1 MTTNSLSTPS
11 APSGPSG
18 RTSAPPPSPRA
29 KPHTLRSRLQLALK
43 GEKSLAYLLVIPA
56 FLLVGFF
63 AVYPF
68 VIALWNSFSS
78 VDLFTGQRT
87 FVGLDNFIAVVQDP
101 FVLAATWRSVLWTVS
116 NMVLQVIVG
125 VLVAM
130 LLNVTL
136 RGQRFARTLVLVPY
150 MVPAIVAA
158 LIFQY
163 MFNDVTGV
171 VNYLMQST
179 GLIDDPLGWL
189 SNPDLIMTTV
199 VLVNVWKYSPFFTI
213 IVLARLQSVPKDLY
227 EAVSIDGGSW
237 YHRFTTVTLP
247 SIIPVVLA
255 GSLFRTIW
263 TAYDFDIP
271 YLLTGGGGPSG
282 SAITVPLAIRSLA
295 FEAQEYGQA
304 SALAIYASLLLALL
318 AAYYLWQMRKS
329 DRRMG

>member
-1 MTTNSLSTPS
+1 MTTNSLTPAQDAPGSTP
-11 APSGPSG
+11 
-18 RTSAPPPSPRA
+18 APPSSPRS
-29 KPHTLRSRLQLALK
+29 KPHTVGSRLRAAFK
-43 GEKSLAYLLVIPA
+43 GDKSLAYVLVVPA

-68 VIALWNSFSS
+68 VIALWNSFSY
-78 VDLFTGQRT
+78 VDLFTGERT
-87 FVGLDNFIAVVQDP
+87 FVGLDNFIAVITDP
-101 FVLAATWRSVLWTVS
+101 FVHAATWRSVVWTVS
-116 NMVLQVIVG
+116 NMVLQVMVG

-130 LLNVTL
+130 LLNLNL

-171 VNYLMQST
+171 VNYMMQT
-179 GLIDDPLGWL
+179 AGLIDQPLGWL
-189 SNPDLIMTTV
+189 SNPNLIMTTIV
-199 VLVNVWKYSPFFTI
+199 IVNVWKYSPFFTI
-213 IVLARLQSVPKDLY
+213 IVLARLQSIPHDLY

-271 YLLTGGGGPSG
+271 FLLSGGGGPSG
-282 SAITVPLAIRSLA
+282 SAITAPLAIRSLA
-295 FEAQEYGQA
+295 FEQQQYGQA

-329 DRRMG
+329 DKRMG

>member
-130 LLNVTL
+130 LLNVNL

-179 GLIDDPLGWL
+179 GLIDDP
-189 SNPDLIMTTV
+189 
-199 VLVNVWKYSPFFTI
+199 
-213 IVLARLQSVPKDLY
+213 
-227 EAVSIDGGSW
+227 
-237 YHRFTTVTLP
+237 
-247 SIIPVVLA
+247 
-255 GSLFRTIW
+255 
-263 TAYDFDIP
+263 
-271 YLLTGGGGPSG
+271 
-282 SAITVPLAIRSLA
+282 
-295 FEAQEYGQA
+295 
-304 SALAIYASLLLALL
+304 
-318 AAYYLWQMRKS
+318 
-329 DRRMG
+329 

>member
-1 MTTNSLSTPS
+1 MTTNSTLPARS
-11 APSGPSG
+11 AHGGP
-18 RTSAPPPSPRA
+18 TPSPRPA
-29 KPHTLRSRLQLALK
+29 KKPHTLRSRLRRILS
-43 GEKSLAYLLVIPA
+43 GEKTLAHALVIPA

-68 VIALWNSFSS
+68 VIALWNSFSY
-78 VDLFTGQRT
+78 VDLYTGERT
-87 FVGLDNFIAVVQDP
+87 FVGLENFASVISDP
-101 FVLAATWRSVLWTVS
+101 FVLSATWRSVLWTVS
-116 NMVLQVIVG
+116 NMVLQVILG

-130 LLNVTL
+130 LLNLNL
-136 RGQRFARTLVLVPY
+136 RGQRVARTLVLVPY

-171 VNYLMQST
+171 VNYGLQSI
-179 GLIDDPLGWL
+179 GLISGPLGWL
-189 SNPDLIMTTV
+189 SDPDLIMITI

-213 IVLARLQSVPKDLY
+213 IVLARLQSIPQDLY

-237 YHRFTTVTLP
+237 YRRFTTVTLP

-271 YLLTGGGGPSG
+271 YLLSGGGGPSG

-295 FEAQEYGQA
+295 FEQQQYGQA

-329 DRRMG
+329 HQRMG

>member
-1 MTTNSLSTPS
+1 MTANPLSSARATTPS
-11 APSGPSG
+11 AP
-18 RTSAPPPSPRA
+18 TPPPPPRA
-29 KPHTLRSRLQLALK
+29 KPHTVGSRLRQVIQGDKA
-43 GEKSLAYLLVIPA
+43 LAYALVVPA

-68 VIALWNSFSS
+68 VIALWNSFSY
-78 VDLFTGQRT
+78 VDLFTGRRT
-87 FVGLDNFIAVVQDP
+87 FVGLDNFITVITDP
-101 FVLAATWRSVLWTVS
+101 FVLSATWRSVVWTVS

-130 LLNVTL
+130 LLNVNL

-171 VNYLMQST
+171 VNYGLQSI
-179 GLIDDPLGWL
+179 GLIDGPLGWL
-189 SNPDLIMTTV
+189 SNPDLIMTTL

-213 IVLARLQSVPKDLY
+213 IVLARLQSIPHDLY

-271 YLLTGGGGPSG
+271 YLLSGGGGPSG

-295 FEAQEYGQA
+295 FEQQQYGQA

-329 DRRMG
+329 DKRMG

>member
-1 MTTNSLSTPS
+1 MTAHPITPAQSTPS
-11 APSGPSG
+11 ASPTPP
-18 RTSAPPPSPRA
+18 RTPPA
-29 KPHTLRSRLQLALK
+29 KPHTLGSRLRQALK
-43 GEKSLAYLLVIPA
+43 GDKALAYALVIPA

-68 VIALWNSFSS
+68 VIALWNSFSY
-78 VDLFTGQRT
+78 VDLYTGQRT
-87 FVGLDNFIAVVQDP
+87 FVGLDNFIAVAADP
-101 FVLAATWRSVLWTVS
+101 FVHSATWRSIVWTVS
-116 NMVLQVIVG
+116 NMILQVIVG
-125 VLVAM
+125 ILVAM
-130 LLNVTL
+130 LLNVNL
-136 RGQRFARTLVLVPY
+136 RGQRFARSLVLVPY

-158 LIFQY
+158 MIFQY

-171 VNYLMQST
+171 VNYGMQSI
-179 GLIDDPLGWL
+179 GLIDKPLGWL
-189 SNPDLIMTTV
+189 SDPDLIMVTV

-255 GSLFRTIW
+255 GSMFRTIW

-271 YLLTGGGGPSG
+271 FLLTGGGGPSG

-295 FEAQEYGQA
+295 FEKQEYGQA
-304 SALAIYASLLLALL
+304 SALAIYASVLLALL

-329 DRRMG
+329 HQRMG

>member
-1 MTTNSLSTPS
+1 MTANSLSP
-11 APSGPSG
+11 A
-18 RTSAPPPSPRA
+18 RTSDGAPTPPRS
-29 KPHTLRSRLQLALK
+29 KPHTVGSRLRNALK
-43 GEKSLAYLLVIPA
+43 GDKPLAYALVIPA

-68 VIALWNSFSS
+68 VIALWNSFSY

-87 FVGLDNFIAVVQDP
+87 FVGLDNFVTVISDP
-101 FVLAATWRSVLWTVS
+101 IVLAATWRSVIWTVS
-116 NMVLQVIVG
+116 NMVLQVVVG
-125 VLVAM
+125 ILVAM
-130 LLNVTL
+130 LLNLNL

-171 VNYLMQST
+171 VNYLMQT
-179 GLIDDPLGWL
+179 AGLINEPLGWL
-189 SNPDLIMTTV
+189 SDPDMIMTTI

-213 IVLARLQSVPKDLY
+213 IVLARLQSIPHDLY

-271 YLLTGGGGPSG
+271 YLLSGGGGPSG

-295 FEAQEYGQA
+295 FEAQQYGQA

-329 DRRMG
+329 DKRMG

>member
-1 MTTNSLSTPS
+1 MTSNSLSS
-11 APSGPSG
+11 AQ
-18 RTSAPPPSPRA
+18 RTSDGAPTPPRPPRS
-29 KPHTLRSRLQLALK
+29 KPQTVGSRLRNGLK
-43 GEKSLAYLLVIPA
+43 GDRPLAYALVIPA

-68 VIALWNSFSS
+68 AIALWNSFSY

-87 FVGLDNFIAVVQDP
+87 FVGLDNFVAVISDP
-101 FVLAATWRSVLWTVS
+101 FVLTATWRSVIWTVS
-116 NMVLQVIVG
+116 NMVLQVVVG

-130 LLNVTL
+130 LLNVNL

-171 VNYLMQST
+171 VNYLMQSA
-179 GLIDDPLGWL
+179 GLINEPLGWL
-189 SNPDLIMTTV
+189 SNPDMIMTTI

-213 IVLARLQSVPKDLY
+213 IVLARLQSIPHDLY

-271 YLLTGGGGPSG
+271 YLLSGGGGPSG

-295 FEAQEYGQA
+295 FEQQQYGQA
-304 SALAIYASLLLALL
+304 SALAIYASMLLALL

-329 DRRMG
+329 DKRTG

>member
-1 MTTNSLSTPS
+1 MTTADT
-11 APSGPSG
+11 AAHTAATSGPG
-18 RTSAPPPSPRA
+18 PQR
-29 KPHTLRSRLQLALK
+29 KPHTLGSRMRQALK
-43 GEKSLAYLLVIPA
+43 GDKSLAYALVIPA

-68 VIALWNSFSS
+68 VIAVWNSLSY
-78 VDLFTGQRT
+78 VDLYTGERT
-87 FVGLDNFIAVVQDP
+87 FVGLQNFKDTITDP
-101 FVLAATWRSVLWTVS
+101 FVLAATWRSVIWTAS
-116 NMVLQVIVG
+116 NMVLQVLIG
-125 VLVAM
+125 VIVAM
-130 LLNVTL
+130 LLNAPL
-136 RGQRFARTLVLVPY
+136 RGRRVARALVLVPY

-171 VNYLMQST
+171 VNYVMQT
-179 GLIDDPLGWL
+179 VGVIDEPLGWL
-189 SNPDLIMTTV
+189 SNPDLIMITI

-213 IVLARLQSVPKDLY
+213 IVLARLQSIPHDLY

-237 YHRFTTVTLP
+237 WHRFTTVTLP

-271 YLLTGGGGPSG
+271 FLLSGGGGPSG
-282 SAITVPLAIRSLA
+282 SAITMPLAIRSLA
-295 FEAQEYGQA
+295 FEQLQYGQA
-304 SALAIYASLLLALL
+304 SALAIYASLLLAVI

-329 DRRMG
+329 RQKMG